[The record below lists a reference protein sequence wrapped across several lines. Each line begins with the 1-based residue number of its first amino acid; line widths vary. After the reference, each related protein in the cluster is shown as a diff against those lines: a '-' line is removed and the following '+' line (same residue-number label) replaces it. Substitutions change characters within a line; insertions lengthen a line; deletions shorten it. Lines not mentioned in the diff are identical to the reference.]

1 MAKKI
6 SLNNELNNKSDTFI
20 KKLNSEMFYQSDFS
34 SGSFDFDWVSKID
47 LACPYLDNIVRNPKL
62 MLIREEETVK
72 VEKAKKI
79 SVASIKDLSRHT
91 QYIDKID
98 EKTNEVSP
106 SKIMIERSEETFNTY
121 ENRFLYTLIYNVSRF
136 INKKEEE
143 LENIEIRDEKVLEYA
158 ATTSTGKEKV
168 NIEFKITSNE
178 IPEEGEENIKEKKI
192 QQEIEKIKAQIQGIK
207 AFVRSWQ
214 GSEMYTTLEK
224 QRISLVSPPIKKTNL
239 ILKNPN
245 FQVASKLWDFLQMY
259 DDDKDDSSKKGLDT
273 AGNNTL
279 KSILDDSFLMDFF
292 VLDSISI
299 SKREQK
305 KRLAEYAVVLINQ
318 QLKRVISILLNSGI
332 SLTDE
337 EILEMIAN
345 ELKKERNKNLI
356 DSSDIKNKFKSAIEE
371 YIEKSRNYI

>member
-305 KRLAEYAVVLINQ
+305 KRLAEYAVVMINQ
-318 QLKRVISILLNSGI
+318 QIKRAISILLNSGI

-371 YIEKSRNYI
+371 YIEKPRNYI